1 VTAIGRLRARLRAM
15 DPFRVDVV
23 VALAFCVAGTLEAAL
38 IDGHGG
44 DRVLT
49 ALVSWVLLPWL
60 AVRRRRPEL
69 AALAF
74 ALVLALQTP
83 LDAFLVQYAT
93 TPFVA
98 LLLLAYSLGRHA
110 DGRPM
115 WIALVLLFVGVAI
128 ALIASEEAFVA
139 EDVIWLV
146 FLVGLPFLAGRALRG
161 RALLQLELREKAERA
176 EAERGVRGLRAV
188 EEERQRIATELHS
201 VVVNGVSAMVVQA
214 EAVPVALAAG
224 DSARASHALGV
235 IEETGR
241 DALAE
246 MRRLLGV
253 LRRDGEAPALA
264 PQPGLG
270 RLEALVERVREAGL
284 DVELRVIGTQR
295 PLSTGVDLT
304 AYRVLED
311 ALDAAAEEG
320 ATRASVFIWY
330 EERELRLEVADDR
343 RGGSSSH
350 LAGLRERVGL
360 YGGTLRA
367 GRRGSAGFRLQARLP
382 NVAVRT

>member
-1 VTAIGRLRARLRAM
+1 VTAIARLRARVRAM
-15 DPFRVDVV
+15 DAFRMDVV
-23 VALAFCVAGTLEAAL
+23 VALGFCVAATVEAAL
-38 IDGHGG
+38 IDAHGR

-49 ALVSWVLLPWL
+49 ALLCWVLLPSL
-60 AVRRRRPEL
+60 AFRRRRPV
-69 AALAF
+69 AAVVAF
-74 ALVLALQTP
+74 GLVLMLQAP
-83 LDAFLVQYAT
+83 LDTFLVEYAT

-98 LLLLAYSLGRHA
+98 LLFLAYSLGRHA

-115 WIALVLLFVGVAI
+115 WAALPLLFVSVAV
-128 ALIASEEAFVA
+128 ALIASQEGFVA
-139 EDVIWLV
+139 EDVIWVV

-161 RALLQLELREKAERA
+161 RALLQRELREKAERA
-176 EAERGVRGLRAV
+176 EAERGVRARRAV
-188 EEERQRIATELHS
+188 EEERERIATELHS
-201 VVVNGVSAMVVQA
+201 VVVDGVSAMVVQA
-214 EAVPVALAAG
+214 EAVPIALAAG
-224 DSARASHALGV
+224 DSARASRALGV
-235 IEETGR
+235 IEEAGR

-270 RLEALVERVREAGL
+270 RLEVLVERLREAGM
-284 DVELRVIGTQR
+284 DVQLRVIGVER

-311 ALDAAAEEG
+311 ALEAAAEGG
-320 ATRASVFIWY
+320 ATRASLSIWY

-343 RGGSSSH
+343 TGGPSSR
-350 LAGLRERVGL
+350 LDGLRERVAL

-367 GRRGSAGFRLQARLP
+367 GRRSTAGFRLEARLP
-382 NVAVRT
+382 IAAVTA